1 MTLEE
6 DTQSRKPLT
15 AIKVVL
21 NPISMVRYQGVDKT
35 VPLRV
40 QFWMLP
46 DRRIYLLG
54 RTLHNIRLPKDAAS
68 KVATIRMIANLYF
81 PCLQA
86 MGSTYIMNQN
96 CFTKRERQFDALHKL
111 KEHQRKL
118 KLANKENLKY
128 SYLFARKN
136 SI

>member
-6 DTQSRKPLT
+6 DTQSTKPLT
-15 AIKVVL
+15 AIKVEL
-21 NPISMVRYQGVDKT
+21 NPISMKT
-35 VPLRV
+35 QIRGKKTIPLKV

-54 RTLHNIRLPKDAAS
+54 RTLQNIRLPIDVAS
-68 KVATIRMIANLYF
+68 KVATIRMVVHLYF

-86 MGSTYIMNQN
+86 VGLTYMMNQN
-96 CFTKRERQFDALHKL
+96 CFLMREKQFIAM
-111 KEHQRKL
+111 Q
-118 KLANKENLKY
+118 NLKKQLQNLKHKNRTNLKH